1 MVVLAV
7 APHVHANVVACASH
21 TGMPSWNET
30 SATNALCRDRD
41 RLAKRASAAAMK
53 HDWND

>member
-21 TGMPSWNET
+21 TGMPSWSEM
-30 SATNALCRDRD
+30 SATNDPSRDRD
-41 RLAKRASAAAMK
+41 HLAKRASAAAMK